1 MNEVI
6 YTQNDLIDLSD
17 DELLAILAKSWEIE
31 DGKFEVWGEL
41 PALGDT
47 SFGFIRNPYLVKT
60 GEQVYYPVQGYEQEP
75 CEIFIAPQ
83 DASKCGSK
91 KNNRFVRCELELS
104 PVAERKKHNNP
115 LSLCVKKGTGEALQF
130 LPKEIPQDVL
140 VNPSS
145 DNERSQLI
153 SKSIYDFYYE
163 KAKAEFSELIEQK
176 RSQQEEYLSAE
187 ETRIR
192 GLLELQNQA
201 LEKAVAD
208 RNLAIEVGKKLYDNH
223 AKLTKTIEQLK
234 SKKQEAQK
242 TILKKQEEIQ
252 ELTQYYLKVEASMS
266 KKMERLK
273 AYVED
278 KALFLKTFEFIE
290 EEDLNAFLSTPKAEE
305 PIEGFSFLD
314 DLKGDYKKAV
324 SYIQSYLVN
333 NDILYPRHIIE
344 NFITLLRTKD
354 LIVLAGD
361 SGSGK
366 TNLVKSFA
374 KAVGGKSIIIPVKP
388 NWTSSE
394 DLLGY
399 YNPLEKKYL
408 ATPFL
413 DALLEAQRN
422 PEIPYFICL
431 DEMNLARVEYY
442 FADFLSLLESRG
454 EEPEIIL
461 YSEDES
467 SHVLS
472 ELKAVVDIIQ
482 STKEKYSKDG
492 VVSFIELLKDEQL
505 NSQLR
510 AAFGFGEQDSLIK
523 YHNEIRRM
531 LSAVMELP
539 ASIKMPANVHLV
551 GAINI
556 DETTHY
562 LSPKILD
569 RAHIMRFESPLLT
582 NWDVILDEVDNYG
595 FEDTSKPLIF
605 EIEALGHRKEYP
617 RFDREN
623 PFCQLFVELNKEFFH
638 KLGIEFGMRTIRQG
652 LNYLEYF
659 QEVNDDEELAVNNF
673 LLHKVLP
680 KMTFDGNKYAGEQT
694 KLELIERVFTKRIKQ
709 ELPNNENYSEV
720 FSAVHALQNVVK
732 DAKSNDGVVNFWS

>member
-1 MNEVI
+1 MPDTAYSKNE
-6 YTQNDLIDLSD
+6 LLDLSD
-17 DELLAILAKSWEIE
+17 EELINALAEAWEDEDKA
-31 DGKFEVWGEL
+31 FEVWGEL
-41 PALGDT
+41 PALGDS
-47 SFGFIRNPYLVKT
+47 SFGFLQNVRLIKNGKML
-60 GEQVYYPVQGYEQEP
+60 YYPLDGENRVP
-75 CEIFIAPQ
+75 ARFFVNPK
-83 DASKCGSK
+83 DAAICGSK
-91 KNNRFVRCELELS
+91 KRSCWISCKLELS
-104 PVAERKKHNNP
+104 PTSERKKHNNP
-115 LSLCVKKGTGEALQF
+115 FLSCVKEGTAALLKELPEHIPLEIITSENSQGE
-130 LPKEIPQDVL
+130 VL
-140 VNPSS
+140 
-145 DNERSQLI
+145 QLI
-153 SKSIYDFYYE
+153 SSSIYDFHYE
-163 KAKAEFSELIEQK
+163 KAKGEFSELIEQK
-176 RSQQEEYLSAE
+176 KALAE
-187 ETRIR
+187 EQLAAEIEEIR
-192 GLLELQNQA
+192 GQLELQNQ
-201 LEKAVAD
+201 ERDKAIAD
-208 RNLAIEVGKKLYDNH
+208 RDAVIEVNKKLHENRV
-223 AKLTKTIEQLK
+223 KLKETVERLGN
-234 SKKQEAQK
+234 KKQE
-242 TILKKQEEIQ
+242 KQNAIQ
-252 ELTQYYLKVEASMS
+252 ELTQYYSKIEADMN

-273 AYVED
+273 NYVED

-290 EEDLNAFLSTPKAEE
+290 EEELNAFLSTPKTEE
-305 PIEGFSFLD
+305 RIEGVSFLD
-314 DLKGDYKKAV
+314 DLKGDYKQAV

-333 NDILYPRHIIE
+333 VDILYPRHIIE

-413 DALLEAQRN
+413 EALLEAQRN

-431 DEMNLARVEYY
+431 DEMNLARIEYY
-442 FADFLSLLESRG
+442 FADFLSLLESRN
-454 EEPEIIL
+454 EEPEITL
-461 YSEDES
+461 YSDGES

-482 STKEKYSKDG
+482 STKKKYSKDG

-505 NSQLR
+505 NNQLR
-510 AAFGFGEQDSLIK
+510 SAFGFGEQDSLIK
-523 YHNEIRRM
+523 YHSEIRRM

-539 ASIKMPANVHLV
+539 ASIKMPTNVHLV

-569 RAHIMRFESPLLT
+569 RAHIMRFESPLLSD
-582 NWDVILDEVDNYG
+582 WDVILKEVENYD

-605 EIEALGHRKEYP
+605 EIEALGYRKEYP
-617 RFDREN
+617 KFDRES
-623 PFCQLFVELNKEFFH
+623 PFCQLFIELNKEFFH
-638 KLGIEFGMRTIRQG
+638 KLGVEFGMRTIRQG

-659 QEVNDDEELAVNNF
+659 QEVNDDQELAVNNF

-680 KMTFDGNKYAGEQT
+680 KMTFDGNKHVGEHSR
-694 KLELIERVFTKRIKQ
+694 LELIDRIFVERIKQ
-709 ELPNNENYSEV
+709 QLASHENYTPA
-720 FSAVHALQNVVK
+720 FSAVHALEALVNN
-732 DAKSNDGVVNFWS
+732 AKANDGIVNFWAK

>member
-1 MNEVI
+1 MS
-6 YTQNDLIDLSD
+6 DLVYSN
-17 DELLAILAKSWEIE
+17 DELFGLPDEEIVNKLAKAWEDE
-31 DGKFEVWGEL
+31 DKRFEVWGEL
-41 PALGDT
+41 PALGSST
-47 SFGFIRNPYLVKT
+47 FGFLQNVRLIKT
-60 GEQVYYPVQGYEQEP
+60 GKTLYYPLEGENNGPARFFVNP
-75 CEIFIAPQ
+75 N
-83 DASKCGSK
+83 DAAICGSK
-91 KNNRFVRCELELS
+91 NKACWIRCKLDLS
-104 PVAERKKHNNP
+104 PNSERIKHNNP
-115 LSLCVKKGTGEALQF
+115 FLSCVKEGTAELLQQLPENVPLEIITSNNSRGEVLQ
-130 LPKEIPQDVL
+130 LL
-140 VNPSS
+140 AS
-145 DNERSQLI
+145 
-153 SKSIYDFYYE
+153 SIYDFYYE
-163 KAKAEFSELIEQK
+163 KANAEFGELMEQK
-176 RSQQEEYLSAE
+176 KRRQEELLAKE
-187 ETRIR
+187 AAAIR
-192 GLLELQNQA
+192 EQLEVQNQA

-208 RNLAIEVGKKLYDNH
+208 RNAAIEAGKKLYEGQV
-223 AKLTKTIEQLK
+223 KLTEKIEHLEKEEQEKYK
-234 SKKQEAQK
+234 S
-242 TILKKQEEIQ
+242 IQ
-252 ELTQYYLKVEASMS
+252 ELTQYYLKVETDMN

-273 AYVED
+273 SYVED
-278 KALFLKTFEFIE
+278 KALFLTTFEFVE
-290 EEDLNAFLSTPKAEE
+290 EEDLNAFLSTQKKEE
-305 PIEGFSFLD
+305 RVEGILFLD

-413 DALLEAQRN
+413 EALLEAHNN
-422 PEIPYFICL
+422 PETPYFICL

-442 FADFLSLLESRG
+442 FADFLSLLESRD
-454 EEPEIIL
+454 EEPEITL
-461 YSEDES
+461 YCEGES

-482 STKEKYSKDG
+482 STKKKYSKDG

-510 AAFGFGEQDSLIK
+510 SAFGFGEQDSLIK

-551 GAINI
+551 GSINI

-569 RAHIMRFESPLLT
+569 RAHIMRFESPLL
-582 NWDVILDEVDNYG
+582 NDWDAILEEVESYD
-595 FEDTSKPLIF
+595 FEDTSRPLIF
-605 EIEALGHRKEYP
+605 EIEALGYRKEYP
-617 RFDREN
+617 KFDREN
-623 PFCQLFVELNKEFFH
+623 PFCQLFVELNREFFH

-652 LNYLEYF
+652 LSYLGYF
-659 QEVNDDEELAVNNF
+659 QEVNDDQELAINNF
-673 LLHKVLP
+673 LLHKILP
-680 KMTFDGNKYAGEQT
+680 KMTFDGNRYIGEHT
-694 KLELIERVFTKRIKQ
+694 KLELVDKIFVERIKQ
-709 ELPNNENYSEV
+709 QLTDYEDYDSV
-720 FSAVHALQNVVK
+720 FSAVHALENLVSN
-732 DAKSNDGVVNFWS
+732 AKINDGIVNFWAK

>member
-1 MNEVI
+1 ML
-6 YTQNDLIDLSD
+6 DLVYSQ
-17 DELLAILAKSWEIE
+17 DELLGLSDEELVDALAKAWEDE
-31 DGKFEVWGEL
+31 DKTFEVWGEL
-41 PALGDT
+41 PALGGST
-47 SFGFIRNPYLVKT
+47 FGFLQNVRLIKKGKIL
-60 GEQVYYPVQGYEQEP
+60 YYPLEGENSASARFFVNP
-75 CEIFIAPQ
+75 K
-83 DASKCGSK
+83 DAAIVGSK
-91 KNNRFVRCELELS
+91 NEVCLIRCKLELS
-104 PVAERKKHNNP
+104 PISERVKHNNP
-115 LSLCVKKGTGEALQF
+115 LLSCVKAGSAESLQELPENVPLEIITSNNSRGEVLQ
-130 LPKEIPQDVL
+130 LL
-140 VNPSS
+140 AS
-145 DNERSQLI
+145 
-153 SKSIYDFYYE
+153 SIYDFYYE
-163 KAKAEFSELIEQK
+163 KANAEFGELMEQK
-176 RSQQEEYLSAE
+176 KRQQEELLAKE
-187 ETRIR
+187 AAAIR
-192 GLLELQNQA
+192 EQLEVQNQA

-208 RNLAIEVGKKLYDNH
+208 RNAAIEAGKKLYEGQI
-223 AKLTKTIEQLK
+223 KLTEKIEHLEKEEQEKYK
-234 SKKQEAQK
+234 S
-242 TILKKQEEIQ
+242 IQ
-252 ELTQYYLKVEASMS
+252 ELTQYYLKVETDMN

-273 AYVED
+273 SYVED
-278 KALFLKTFEFIE
+278 KALFLTTFEFVE
-290 EEDLNAFLSTPKAEE
+290 EEDLNAFLSTPKKEE
-305 PIEGFSFLD
+305 RIEGILFLD

-413 DALLEAQRN
+413 EALLEAQHN
-422 PEIPYFICL
+422 PETPYFICL

-442 FADFLSLLESRG
+442 FADFLSLLESRDA
-454 EEPEIIL
+454 EPEITL
-461 YSEDES
+461 YSEGES

-472 ELKAVVDIIQ
+472 ELKAVVDIVQ
-482 STKEKYSKDG
+482 STKKKYSKDG
-492 VVSFIELLKDEQL
+492 VISFIELLKDEQL

-510 AAFGFGEQDSLIK
+510 SAFGFGEQDSLIK

-531 LSAVMELP
+531 LSAVMALP

-569 RAHIMRFESPLLT
+569 RAHIMRFESPLL
-582 NWDVILDEVDNYG
+582 NDWDAILEEVESYG
-595 FEDTSKPLIF
+595 FEDTSRPLIF
-605 EIEALGHRKEYP
+605 EIEALGYRKEYP
-617 RFDREN
+617 KFDREN
-623 PFCQLFVELNKEFFH
+623 PFCQLFVELNREFFH

-652 LNYLEYF
+652 LSYLEYF
-659 QEVNDDEELAVNNF
+659 QEINDDQELAINNF

-680 KMTFDGNKYAGEQT
+680 KMTFDGNKYVGEHT
-694 KLELIERVFTKRIKQ
+694 KLELVDRIFVERIKQ
-709 ELPNNENYSEV
+709 QLTDYEDYDPV
-720 FSAVHALQNVVK
+720 FSAVHALEALVSN
-732 DAKSNDGVVNFWS
+732 AKANDGIVNFWAK

>member
-1 MNEVI
+1 ML
-6 YTQNDLIDLSD
+6 DLVYKQ
-17 DELLAILAKSWEIE
+17 DELLGLSDEELVNALAKAWEDE
-31 DGKFEVWGEL
+31 DKTFEVWGEL
-41 PALGDT
+41 PALGN
-47 SFGFIRNPYLVKT
+47 SNYGFLQHVRLIKNGRKLHYPLEGENNVPARFFVNPK
-60 GEQVYYPVQGYEQEP
+60 
-75 CEIFIAPQ
+75 
-83 DASKCGSK
+83 DAAVCGSK
-91 KNNRFVRCELELS
+91 SRACFISCKLELS
-104 PVAERKKHNNP
+104 PASERKKHNNP
-115 LSLCVKKGTGEALQF
+115 FLSCVKEGTAKLLQELPELIPLDIITSENSRGEML
-130 LPKEIPQDVL
+130 
-140 VNPSS
+140 
-145 DNERSQLI
+145 QLI
-153 SKSIYDFYYE
+153 SSSIYSFYYE
-163 KAKAEFSELIEQK
+163 KANAEFSELIEQK
-176 RSQQEEYLSAE
+176 KRRQEELLAQE
-187 ETRIR
+187 EAAIR
-192 GLLELQNQA
+192 EQLEVQKRA
-201 LEKAVAD
+201 LEKAVVD
-208 RNLAIEVGKKLYDNH
+208 RNSAIEIGKKLYESQI
-223 AKLTKTIEQLK
+223 KLTEKVTHLEKEEQEK
-234 SKKQEAQK
+234 HKA
-242 TILKKQEEIQ
+242 IQ
-252 ELTQYYLKVEASMS
+252 ELTQYYLKIEADMS

-273 AYVED
+273 NYVED
-278 KALFLKTFEFIE
+278 KALFLKTFEFVE
-290 EEDLNAFLSTPKAEE
+290 EEDLNTFLSTPKKEE
-305 PIEGFSFLD
+305 RIEGISFIE
-314 DLKGDYKKAV
+314 DLKGDYRQAV

-413 DALLEAQRN
+413 EALLEAQNN
-422 PEIPYFICL
+422 PETPYFICL

-442 FADFLSLLESRG
+442 FADFLSLLESRDK
-454 EEPEIIL
+454 EPEITL
-461 YSEDES
+461 YSEGES

-482 STKEKYSKDG
+482 STKNKYNKDG
-492 VVSFIELLKDEQL
+492 VISFIELLKDEQL

-539 ASIKMPANVHLV
+539 ASIKMPANVHLI

-569 RAHIMRFESPLLT
+569 RAHIMRFESPLL
-582 NWDVILDEVDNYG
+582 NDWDAILEEVENYD
-595 FEDTSKPLIF
+595 FEDTTKPLIF
-605 EIEALGHRKEYP
+605 ETEALGYRKEYP

-623 PFCQLFVELNKEFFH
+623 PFCQLFVELNREFFH

-652 LNYLEYF
+652 LSYLEYF
-659 QEVNDDEELAVNNF
+659 QQVNDDQELAINNF

-680 KMTFDGNKYAGEQT
+680 KMTFDGNKYVGEHT
-694 KLELIERVFTKRIKQ
+694 RLELVDKIFVERIKQ
-709 ELPNNENYSEV
+709 QLTGYDDYDPV
-720 FSAVHALQNVVK
+720 FSAVHALENLVSN
-732 DAKSNDGVVNFWS
+732 AKANDGIVNFWAK

>member
-1 MNEVI
+1 MLDVTYNK
-6 YTQNDLIDLSD
+6 
-17 DELLAILAKSWEIE
+17 DELVGISDEELINALAKAWEDE
-31 DGKFEVWGEL
+31 DKTFEVCGEL
-41 PALGDT
+41 PALGDST
-47 SFGFIRNPYLVKT
+47 FGFLQNVHLIKNGKLL
-60 GEQVYYPVQGYEQEP
+60 YYPLKGENRTSARFFVNP
-75 CEIFIAPQ
+75 K
-83 DASKCGSK
+83 DAAACGSK
-91 KNNRFVRCELELS
+91 NKTCWIRCKLELS
-104 PVAERKKHNNP
+104 PTSERAKHNNP
-115 LSLCVKKGTGEALQF
+115 LLSCVKEGTAESLRE
-130 LPKEIPQDVL
+130 LPENIPIEVIT
-140 VNPSS
+140 S
-145 DNERSQLI
+145 DNSQGNVNQLI
-153 SKSIYDFYYE
+153 SSSIYNFYYE
-163 KAKAEFSELIEQK
+163 KANAEFSELIEQK
-176 RSQQEEYLSAE
+176 KRQQEEILAKE
-187 ETRIR
+187 EAAVRKE
-192 GLLELQNQA
+192 LEVQNHA
-201 LEKAVAD
+201 LEKAVVN
-208 RNLAIEVGKKLYDNH
+208 RKTAIEVGKRLYERQVKLAEKVEH
-223 AKLTKTIEQLK
+223 LEKEEQEK
-234 SKKQEAQK
+234 HKA
-242 TILKKQEEIQ
+242 IQ
-252 ELTQYYLKVEASMS
+252 DLNQYYLKIEADMNR
-266 KKMERLK
+266 KMERLK
-273 AYVED
+273 NYVED

-290 EEDLNAFLSTPKAEE
+290 EEDLNIFLSTPRKEE
-305 PIEGFSFLD
+305 RFEGISFLE
-314 DLKGDYKKAV
+314 DLKGDYRQAV

-413 DALLEAQRN
+413 EALLEAHYN
-422 PEIPYFICL
+422 PETPYFICL

-442 FADFLSLLESRG
+442 FADFLSLLESRD
-454 EEPEIIL
+454 EEPKITL

-482 STKEKYSKDG
+482 STKMKYSKDG

-569 RAHIMRFESPLLT
+569 RAHIMRFESPLL
-582 NWDVILDEVDNYG
+582 NDWDAILEEVDNYD
-595 FEDTSKPLIF
+595 FEDISKPLTF
-605 EIEALGHRKEYP
+605 EIEALGYRKEYP
-617 RFDREN
+617 KYDREN
-623 PFCQLFVELNKEFFH
+623 SFCQLFVELNREFFH
-638 KLGIEFGMRTIRQG
+638 KLGVEFGMRTIRQG
-652 LNYLEYF
+652 LSYLKYF
-659 QEVNDDEELAVNNF
+659 QEVNNDQELAINNF

-680 KMTFDGNKYAGEQT
+680 KMTFDGNKYVGEHT
-694 KLELIERVFTKRIKQ
+694 KLELVDRIFIERIKQ
-709 ELPNNENYSEV
+709 QLTDYDDYDPV
-720 FSAVHALQNVVK
+720 FSAVQALENLVSN
-732 DAKSNDGVVNFWS
+732 AKANDGIVNFWAK

>member
-1 MNEVI
+1 MLDMVYSKDE
-6 YTQNDLIDLSD
+6 LIELSD
-17 DELLAILAKSWEIE
+17 EELVDALAEAWGDEDKT
-31 DGKFEVWGEL
+31 FEVWGEL
-41 PALGDT
+41 PALGT
-47 SFGFIRNPYLVKT
+47 STFGFLQNVRLIKNGKT
-60 GEQVYYPVQGYEQEP
+60 LYYPLEGENRVP
-75 CEIFIAPQ
+75 ARFFVNPK
-83 DASKCGSK
+83 DAAVCGSK
-91 KNNRFVRCELELS
+91 QKSCWMSCKLKLS
-104 PVAERKKHNNP
+104 PQSERRKHDNPLLSCVLEGTAERLQALPEHTALEVITSEN
-115 LSLCVKKGTGEALQF
+115 SQGERL
-130 LPKEIPQDVL
+130 
-140 VNPSS
+140 
-145 DNERSQLI
+145 QLI
-153 SKSIYDFYYE
+153 SSSIYDFHYE
-163 KAKAEFSELIEQK
+163 KAKAEISELIEQK
-176 RSQQEEYLSAE
+176 KLQQEEQLAAE
-187 ETRIR
+187 AAEVRSQ
-192 GLLELQNQA
+192 LELKNQA
-201 LEKAVAD
+201 LNKAIAD
-208 RNLAIEVGKKLYDNH
+208 RNTAIEVGKKLYENH
-223 AKLTKTIEQLK
+223 SKLTEKVENLGHEKQQ
-234 SKKQEAQK
+234 KQEA
-242 TILKKQEEIQ
+242 IQ
-252 ELTQYYLKVEASMS
+252 ELTQYYLKIEADMN

-273 AYVED
+273 NYMED

-290 EEDLNAFLSTPKAEE
+290 EEDLNDFLSTPNANERV
-305 PIEGFSFLD
+305 EGISFLD
-314 DLKGDYKKAV
+314 ELKGDYKQAV

-442 FADFLSLLESRG
+442 FADFLSLLESRD

-482 STKEKYSKDG
+482 STKKKYSKDG

-510 AAFGFGEQDSLIK
+510 SAFGFGEQDSLIK

-539 ASIKMPANVHLV
+539 ASIKMPTNVHLV

-582 NWDVILDEVDNYG
+582 DWDAILEEVDNYD

-605 EIEALGHRKEYP
+605 EVEALGYRKEYP
-617 RFDREN
+617 RFDRES

-659 QEVNDDEELAVNNF
+659 KEVNNDEELAVNNF

-680 KMTFDGNKYAGEQT
+680 KMTFDGNKHVGEHSR
-694 KLELIERVFTKRIKQ
+694 LELIDRIFIERIKQ
-709 ELPNNENYSEV
+709 QLAGYDDYDPV
-720 FSAVHALQNVVK
+720 FSVVHALEALVNN
-732 DAKSNDGVVNFWS
+732 AKVNDGIVNFWAK